1 MKSPVSLDKN
11 SIDIIAKDI
20 SIKLC
25 LALPEHKLNKDNL
38 YIAGSFKEA
47 LDIYRAKLNSSS
59 VLLIENDLPDN
70 YLN

>member
-1 MKSPVSLDKN
+1 MKDA
-11 SIDIIAKDI
+11 IDTTNF
-20 SIKLC
+20 
-25 LALPEHKLNKDNL
+25 NKDNL

-47 LDIYRAKLNSSS
+47 LDIYRTKLNSNS